1 MYYKFK
7 KSDLINLIK
16 IEEIDLNVN
25 KLLINKYVNEGRVFI
40 EDSDDLK
47 TRSEK
52 RIAYLI
58 INHDEIC
65 ISFVNE
71 KNVEN
76 NIPLLAA
83 LLSDAREFTIKL
95 SESSLQE
102 EFINKYDI
110 KPTEFR
116 ENNHLNIN
124 EDFLMGLTKDGW
136 DNKDF
141 IFKKLNTY
149 KETYSNEENNKQLAV
164 ELVSYIPSEQWQDEE
179 FIHNFFSHPAISKI
193 IEHAINKE
201 KNKTYDILFNEKI
214 LTKSIEL
221 GNKYLIHHYVKIYDE
236 LASKST
242 YGNYS
247 ITKERNNN
255 SIPELV
261 KKEEEFIPH
270 IKKYFKELDYAKEI
284 IKNLSEDYFKLFDL
298 QLRKN
303 KDFKEQYIT
312 LALNYLE
319 KQAKGSSSYIWG
331 FTSLVGVDAF
341 SDIRIQEFA
350 IKNGEKIHDNEHK
363 PLLAAEII
371 KNTNEEIARII
382 SIGKGIDFIWD
393 YLSKEQKQEKI
404 IAKSILKQNPK
415 IYNKL
420 NETLRLDK
428 EVFKIY
434 YNQLKEFDLIK
445 DFKVGKIS
453 KEFFE
458 SFEEEEIIDLI
469 NIVPDFLLEE
479 KFPEKYWD
487 NMKVMAQSNK
497 AYHVFQKLYQ
507 ENERYKKTIEKV
519 FQDKE
524 LSMIMLEK
532 QNNIFSLLSEDLR
545 TDMEVLEKYVK
556 TSYHYEN
563 LPPKVFLNKNLLL
576 HIIRAKPN
584 FIEKI
589 PQEYFK
595 DQDFLLRIFSKID
608 KKELSEQVLHSL
620 PTVVNEILN
629 TTPLKIG
636 EYYEFFS
643 KTFTNMNLTQK
654 LEPGKNLKI
663 KKAKI

>member
-7 KSDLINLIK
+7 KTDLINLFK
-16 IEEIDLNVN
+16 IEDISLNVN
-25 KLLINKYVNEGRVFI
+25 KLIINKYVNEGRVFP
-40 EDSDDLK
+40 EESDDSK
-47 TRSEK
+47 TKDEK

-65 ISFVNE
+65 LSFSNE
-71 KNVEN
+71 NQVEN
-76 NIPLLAA
+76 NIDLLAA
-83 LLSDAREFTIKL
+83 LMSDSREFTIKL
-95 SESSLQE
+95 AENSLQE
-102 EFINKYDI
+102 NFTTKYNI
-110 KPTEFR
+110 QPTEFR

-124 EDFLMGLTKDGW
+124 EDFLIGLTKDGW
-136 DNKDF
+136 DNQEF
-141 IFKKLNTY
+141 IFKKLNNY
-149 KETYSNEENNKQLAV
+149 KDSYGNEENNKQLAV
-164 ELVSYIPSEQWQDEE
+164 ELISYIPPEQWQDED
-179 FIHNFFSHPAISKI
+179 FIHNFLSHPGASKI
-193 IEHAINKE
+193 LEHAINKE

-214 LTKSIEL
+214 LNKSIEL
-221 GNKYLIHHYVKIYDE
+221 GNKYLIHHYVKIYYE
-236 LASKST
+236 VSSKDS

-247 ITKERNNN
+247 LSKERNNN
-255 SIPELV
+255 TILELIE
-261 KKEEEFIPH
+261 KEKDFIPH
-270 IKKYFKELDYAKEI
+270 IKKYFKELDYAKEM
-284 IKNLSEDYFKLFDL
+284 IKSLSEDYFKLFDL

-312 LALNYLE
+312 LALSYLE
-319 KQAKGSSSYIWG
+319 KKAKEQSSYIWG
-331 FTSLVGVDAF
+331 FTSLVGVEAF

-350 IKNGEKIHDNEHK
+350 IKNGEKIHDDEHK

-382 SIGKGIDFIWD
+382 SVGKGIEFIWD

-404 IAKSILKQNPK
+404 IAKSFLKQNPK

-428 EVFKIY
+428 EIFKIY

-458 SFEEEEIIDLI
+458 SFNEEEIIDLI
-469 NIVPDFLLEE
+469 TVVPDFLLEE
-479 KFPEKYWD
+479 KFPQKYFD
-487 NMKVMAQSNK
+487 NMTVMAQSNK
-497 AYHVFQKLYQ
+497 AHHVFQKLYQ
-507 ENERYKKTIEKV
+507 ENERYKKTIENI
-519 FQDKE
+519 FQNKE
-524 LSMIMLEK
+524 LSIIMLEK

-545 TDMEVLEKYVK
+545 SDMEVLEKYVK

-589 PQEYFK
+589 PEEYFK
-595 DQDFLLRIFSKID
+595 DQDFLLRIFTKID

-620 PTVVNEILN
+620 PTVINEILN
-629 TTPLKIG
+629 TTPLKVG
-636 EYYEFFS
+636 DYYEFFS
-643 KTFTNMNLTQK
+643 KTFTHMNLTKK
-654 LEPGKNLKI
+654 LDSEKKPTVKKNKI
-663 KKAKI
+663 